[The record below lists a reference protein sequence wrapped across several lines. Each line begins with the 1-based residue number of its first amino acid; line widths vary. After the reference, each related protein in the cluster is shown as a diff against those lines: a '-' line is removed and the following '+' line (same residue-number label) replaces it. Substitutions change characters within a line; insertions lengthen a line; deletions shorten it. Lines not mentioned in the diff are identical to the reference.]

1 MHRQSDHVIEDAMIA
16 ATAMVHNPIVVTRDV
31 RDFTE
36 FGVQTLNP
44 FKYENRHQNLDGP
57 RLPVRIATTWA
68 LAVSRLAPPQ
78 TLAVCPP
85 DT

>member
-44 FKYENRHQNLDGP
+44 FKYETCIKIPMASACPL
-57 RLPVRIATTWA
+57 ATTWA
-68 LAVSRLAPPQ
+68 LDVSRLAPRQ